1 MDRLTPEHA
10 LQALRQGALLV
21 DIRPEYQRRADG
33 DVPGA
38 IVIER
43 NHLEWRLDPCS
54 PSRIPEAT
62 SHDLRW
68 IVLCDEGCSSSL
80 AAESLQMTG
89 LPNVTDVQGGFRR
102 WRAEG
107 CPVTRPDRPARP
119 RLADDDTRLEHT

>member
-1 MDRLTPEHA
+1 MDRVTPEYA
-10 LQALRQGALLV
+10 LQAMRQGALLV

-80 AAESLQMTG
+80 AAESLRNSG
-89 LPNVTDVQGGFRR
+89 LLNATDVQGGFRR
-102 WRAEG
+102 WRAER
-107 CPVTRPDRPARP
+107 CPVTHPDRPARP
-119 RLADDDTRLEHT
+119 RLAGDDTRLEHT